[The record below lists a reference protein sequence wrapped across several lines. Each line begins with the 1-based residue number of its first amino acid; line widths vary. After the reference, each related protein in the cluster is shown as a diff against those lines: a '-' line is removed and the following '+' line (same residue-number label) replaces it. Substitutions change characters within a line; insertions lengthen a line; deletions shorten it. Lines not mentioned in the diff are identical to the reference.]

1 MQLFEFTSQS
11 FRNLSPDPVSF
22 GAGVTLVTGEN
33 AQGKTN
39 LLEAVSLLCGQRSF
53 RGAISG
59 DMARGGERF
68 AIDGTVQGR
77 IGPERIGVTWSREEG
92 RAFTRAGKPAGF
104 RDISQLAPAVFLAPE
119 HQELVTGSPAARRR
133 FLDRL
138 VLGLKPAAGDD
149 LVRYAA
155 ALRERNALL
164 ALWKSKSKSATA
176 DSAGELDAWTEELVI
191 AGSAVR
197 RHRIAALA
205 SWERDFRELAR
216 GAGGNYA
223 DIEVAYTGGEG
234 SAEEMRR
241 ACERVAPL
249 ERRRGYTLAGPHRDD
264 LVWKRRGRA
273 LATEASSGEV
283 ARTVALAK
291 LAEWKAVAK
300 AAQEPPLFGADD
312 FDAGLSEA
320 SVEEFFETLPPDA
333 SVLLTTAAPAARWSR
348 KAAAVL
354 EVRGGSVAVAAPRA
368 LRAVG
373 RGQAVR

>member
-1 MQLFEFTSQS
+1 LQLFDFTSQG

-22 GAGVTLVTGEN
+22 GAGVTLITGEN

-59 DMARGGERF
+59 DMVRGGEPF
-68 AIDGTVQGR
+68 AIEGTVAGR
-77 IGPERIGVTWSREEG
+77 SGSERIGVTWSREEG
-92 RAFTRAGKPAGF
+92 RAFTRGAKTAEF
-104 RDISQLAPAVFLAPE
+104 REISQLAPAVFLAPE
-119 HQELVTGSPAARRR
+119 HQELVTGAPAARRR

-138 VLGLKPAAGDD
+138 VLGIKPAAGDD

-164 ALWKSKSKSATA
+164 ARWKAGA
-176 DSAGELDAWTEELVI
+176 AASAGELEAWTEELVI

-197 RHRIAALA
+197 RHRVAALA
-205 SWERDFRELAR
+205 SWEADFRELAR
-216 GAGGNYA
+216 GAGGDFA
-223 DIEVAYTGGEG
+223 DIQAAYTGGDG
-234 SAEEMRR
+234 SADEMRL
-241 ACERVAPL
+241 ALDRVAAV
-249 ERRRGYTLAGPHRDD
+249 ERRRGYTLAGPQRDD

-273 LATEASSGEV
+273 LATEASSGEI

-300 AAQEPPLFGADD
+300 AAGEPPLFGADD
-312 FDAGLSEA
+312 FDAGLSET
-320 SVEEFFETLPPDA
+320 SVEEFFETLPRDA
-333 SVLLTTAAPAARWSR
+333 AVLLTTAAPPARWSR
-348 KAAAVL
+348 RAAAVL
-354 EVRGGSVAVAAPRA
+354 EVRGGAVAVAVPRA

-373 RGQAVR
+373 AGQGVR

>member
-1 MQLFEFTSQS
+1 MQLFEFTSQG

-22 GAGVTLVTGEN
+22 GAGVTLITGEN

-59 DMARGGERF
+59 DMARGGGRF
-68 AIDGTVQGR
+68 AIEGTVEGR
-77 IGPERIGVTWSREEG
+77 SGSERIGVSWSREEG
-92 RAFTRAGKPAGF
+92 RAFTRGAKPAGF
-104 RDISQLAPAVFLAPE
+104 REISQLAPAVFLAPE
-119 HQELVTGSPAARRR
+119 HQELVTGAPSARRR

-149 LVRYAA
+149 LVRYSA

-164 ALWKSKSKSATA
+164 ARWKSGAA
-176 DSAGELDAWTEELVI
+176 GSAGELEAWTEELVL

-205 SWERDFRELAR
+205 AWETDFRQLAR
-216 GAGGNYA
+216 TAGGDFA
-223 DIEVAYTGGEG
+223 GVEAAYTGGDG

-241 ACERVAPL
+241 AVERVAAL
-249 ERRRGYTLAGPHRDD
+249 ERRRGYTLAGPQRDD
-264 LVWKRRGRA
+264 LLWKRRGRA
-273 LATEASSGEV
+273 LATEASSGEI

-291 LAEWKAVAK
+291 LAEWKAVSK
-300 AAQEPPLFGADD
+300 AAGESPLFGADD

-320 SVEEFFETLPPDA
+320 SVEEFFETLPSNA
-333 SVLLTTAAPAARWSR
+333 AVLLTTAAPSARWAR
-348 KAAAVL
+348 RAAAVL
-354 EVRGGSVAVAAPRA
+354 EVRGGAVAVAVPRA

-373 RGQAVR
+373 AGQGVR

>member
-1 MQLFEFTSQS
+1 LQLFEFTSQG

-22 GAGVTLVTGEN
+22 GAGVTLITGEN

-59 DMARGGERF
+59 DMVRGGGRF
-68 AIDGTVQGR
+68 AIEGTVEGR
-77 IGPERIGVTWSREEG
+77 SGSERIGVSWSREEG
-92 RAFTRAGKPAGF
+92 RAFTRGAKPAGF
-104 RDISQLAPAVFLAPE
+104 REISQLAPAVFLAPE
-119 HQELVTGSPAARRR
+119 HQELVTGAPSARRR

-149 LVRYAA
+149 LVRYSA

-164 ALWKSKSKSATA
+164 ARWKSGAAGST
-176 DSAGELDAWTEELVI
+176 GELEAWTEELVI

-205 SWERDFRELAR
+205 AWEADFRQLAR
-216 GAGGNYA
+216 TAGGDFA
-223 DIEVAYTGGEG
+223 EVQAVYTGGDG
-234 SAEEMRR
+234 SAEEMRG
-241 ACERVAPL
+241 AVERVASV
-249 ERRRGYTLAGPHRDD
+249 ERRRGYTLAGPQRDD
-264 LVWKRRGRA
+264 LVWKRRGRV
-273 LATEASSGEV
+273 LATEASSGEI

-300 AAQEPPLFGADD
+300 AAGEPPLFGADE

-320 SVEEFFETLPPDA
+320 SVEEFFETLPSSA
-333 SVLLTTAAPAARWSR
+333 AVLLTTAAPPARWSR
-348 KAAAVL
+348 RAAAVL
-354 EVRGGSVAVAAPRA
+354 EVRGGAVAVAVPRA

-373 RGQAVR
+373 AGQGVR

>member
-1 MQLFEFTSQS
+1 MQLFEFSSHS

-22 GAGVTLVTGEN
+22 GAGITLITGEN

-68 AIDGTVQGR
+68 AIEGIIEGR
-77 IGPERIGVTWSREEG
+77 RGSERIAVTWSREEG
-92 RAFTRAGKPAGF
+92 RAFSRAGKPAGF
-104 RDISQLAPAVFLAPE
+104 REISELAPAVFLAPE
-119 HQELVTGSPAARRR
+119 HQELVTGSPSARRR

-164 ALWKSKSKSATA
+164 VRLKSGAA
-176 DSAGELDAWTEELVI
+176 GSAGELEAWTEELVV

-197 RHRIAALA
+197 RQRIAALA
-205 SWERDFRELAR
+205 SWERDFRDLAR
-216 GAGGNYA
+216 GAGGDFA
-223 DIEVAYTGGEG
+223 DIEVVYTGGG
-234 SAEEMRR
+234 DSAEEMRK
-241 ACERVAPL
+241 ACERLASL

-273 LATEASSGEV
+273 LATEASSGEI
-283 ARTVALAK
+283 ARTVALFK
-291 LAEWKAVAK
+291 LAEWKSVAR
-300 AAQEPPLFGADD
+300 AAGEPPLFGADD

-320 SVEEFFETLPPDA
+320 SVEEFFETLPREA
-333 SVLLTTAAPAARWSR
+333 AVLLTTAAPAARWSR
-348 KAAAVL
+348 QAATVL
-354 EVRGGSVAVAAPRA
+354 EVRGGAVAAPRA

-373 RGQAVR
+373 GGQGAR

>member
-1 MQLFEFTSQS
+1 MQLFEFTSQG

-22 GAGVTLVTGEN
+22 GTGVTLITGEN

-39 LLEAVSLLCGQRSF
+39 LLEAVALLCGQRSF

-68 AIDGTVQGR
+68 AIGGMVEGR
-77 IGPERIGVTWSREEG
+77 SGSERIGVSWSREEG
-92 RAFTRAGKPAGF
+92 RAFTRGAKAAGF
-104 RDISQLAPAVFLAPE
+104 REISQLAPAVFLAPE
-119 HQELVTGSPAARRR
+119 HNELVMGPPSARRR

-164 ALWKSKSKSATA
+164 ARWKSGAAGST
-176 DSAGELDAWTEELVI
+176 GELEAWTEELVI

-205 SWERDFRELAR
+205 SWEADFRELAR
-216 GAGGNYA
+216 GARGDFA
-223 DIEVAYTGGEG
+223 DIEASNTGGDG

-241 ACERVAPL
+241 AVERVAAL
-249 ERRRGYTLAGPHRDD
+249 ERRRGYTLAGPQRDD

-273 LATEASSGEV
+273 LATEASSGEI

-300 AAQEPPLFGADD
+300 AAGEPPLFGADD

-320 SVEEFFETLPPDA
+320 SVEEFFETLPADA
-333 SVLLTTAAPAARWSR
+333 AVLLTTAAPPARWSR
-348 KAAAVL
+348 RAAAVL
-354 EVRGGSVAVAAPRA
+354 EVRGGAAAFAVPRA
-368 LRAVG
+368 LRAVQA
-373 RGQAVR
+373 GQGVR

>member
-1 MQLFEFTSQS
+1 MQLFEFTSQG

-22 GAGVTLVTGEN
+22 GAGVTLITGEN

-59 DMARGGERF
+59 DMARGGGRF
-68 AIDGTVQGR
+68 AIEGTVEGR
-77 IGPERIGVTWSREEG
+77 SGSERIGVSWSREEG
-92 RAFTRAGKPAGF
+92 RAFTRGAKPAGF
-104 RDISQLAPAVFLAPE
+104 REISQLAPAVFLAPE
-119 HQELVTGSPAARRR
+119 HQELVTGAPSARRR

-149 LVRYAA
+149 LVRYSA

-164 ALWKSKSKSATA
+164 ARWKSGAAGST
-176 DSAGELDAWTEELVI
+176 GELEAWTEELVI

-197 RHRIAALA
+197 RHRISALA
-205 SWERDFRELAR
+205 AWEADFRQLAR
-216 GAGGNYA
+216 TAGGDFA
-223 DIEVAYTGGEG
+223 EVQAVYTGGDG

-241 ACERVAPL
+241 AIERVAAL
-249 ERRRGYTLAGPHRDD
+249 ERRRGYTLAGPQRDD
-264 LVWKRRGRA
+264 LVWKRRGRV
-273 LATEASSGEV
+273 LATEGSSGEI

-300 AAQEPPLFGADD
+300 AAGEPPLFGADD

-320 SVEEFFETLPPDA
+320 SVEEFFETLPSSA
-333 SVLLTTAAPAARWSR
+333 AVLLTTAAPPARWSR
-348 KAAAVL
+348 RAAAVL
-354 EVRGGSVAVAAPRA
+354 EVRGGAVAVAVPRA

-373 RGQAVR
+373 AGQGVR

>member
-1 MQLFEFTSQS
+1 LQLSEFTSQG

-22 GAGVTLVTGEN
+22 GAGVTLITGEN

-39 LLEAVSLLCGQRSF
+39 LLEAISLLCGQRSF

-68 AIDGTVQGR
+68 EIEGTVEGR
-77 IGPERIGVTWSREEG
+77 IGSERIGVTWSREEG
-92 RAFTRAGKPAGF
+92 RGFTRGAKPAGF
-104 RDISQLAPAVFLAPE
+104 REISQLAPAVFLAPE
-119 HQELVTGSPAARRR
+119 HQELVTGSPSARRR

-138 VLGLKPAAGDD
+138 VLGLKPGAGDD

-164 ALWKSKSKSATA
+164 ARWKSGAA
-176 DSAGELDAWTEELVI
+176 GSAGELEAWTEELVI

-205 SWERDFRELAR
+205 SWESDFRLLAR
-216 GAGGNYA
+216 GAGGDYA
-223 DIEVAYTGGEG
+223 DIEAAYTGGDG
-234 SAEEMRR
+234 SAVEMR
-241 ACERVAPL
+241 AGVERVAAL
-249 ERRRGYTLAGPHRDD
+249 ERRRGHTLAGPHRDD
-264 LVWKRRGRA
+264 LLWKRRGRP
-273 LATEASSGEV
+273 LATEGSSGEV

-300 AAQEPPLFGADD
+300 AAGEPPLFGADD

-320 SVEEFFETLPPDA
+320 SVEEFFETLPPSA
-333 SVLLTTAAPAARWSR
+333 AVLLTTAAPSARWAR
-348 KAAAVL
+348 RAAAVL
-354 EVRGGSVAVAAPRA
+354 EVRGGAVAAVVAVPRA
-368 LRAVG
+368 LRAVNA
-373 RGQAVR
+373 GQGVR

>member
-1 MQLFEFTSQS
+1 LQLFEFTSQG

-22 GAGVTLVTGEN
+22 GAGVTLITGEN

-59 DMARGGERF
+59 DMVRGGGRF
-68 AIDGTVQGR
+68 AIEGTVEGR
-77 IGPERIGVTWSREEG
+77 SGSERIGVSWSREEG
-92 RAFTRAGKPAGF
+92 RAFTRGAKPAGF
-104 RDISQLAPAVFLAPE
+104 REISQLAPAVFLAPE
-119 HQELVTGSPAARRR
+119 HQELVTGAPSARRR

-149 LVRYAA
+149 LVRYSA

-164 ALWKSKSKSATA
+164 ARWKSGAAGST
-176 DSAGELDAWTEELVI
+176 GELEAWTEELVI

-205 SWERDFRELAR
+205 AWEADFRQLAR
-216 GAGGNYA
+216 TAGGDFA
-223 DIEVAYTGGEG
+223 EVQAVYTGGDG
-234 SAEEMRR
+234 SAEEMRG
-241 ACERVAPL
+241 AVERVASV
-249 ERRRGYTLAGPHRDD
+249 ERRRGYTLAGPQRDD
-264 LVWKRRGRA
+264 LVWKRRGRV
-273 LATEASSGEV
+273 LATEASSGEI

-300 AAQEPPLFGADD
+300 AAGEPPLFGADD

-320 SVEEFFETLPPDA
+320 SVEEFFETLPSSA
-333 SVLLTTAAPAARWSR
+333 AVLLTTAAPPARWSR
-348 KAAAVL
+348 RAAAVL
-354 EVRGGSVAVAAPRA
+354 EVRGGAVAVAVPRA

-373 RGQAVR
+373 AGQGVR

>member
-1 MQLFEFTSQS
+1 MQLFEFSS
-11 FRNLSPDPVSF
+11 HGFRNLSPDPVSF
-22 GAGVTLVTGEN
+22 GAGVTLITGEN

-59 DMARGGERF
+59 DMARGGECF
-68 AIDGTVQGR
+68 AIEGSVEGR
-77 IGPERIGVTWSREEG
+77 RGADRIAVTWSREAG
-92 RAFTRAGKPAGF
+92 RAFLRAGKPAGF
-104 RDISQLAPAVFLAPE
+104 REISELAPAVFLAPE
-119 HQELVTGSPAARRR
+119 HQELVSGSPSARRR

-164 ALWKSKSKSATA
+164 ARLKSGAA
-176 DSAGELDAWTEELVI
+176 GSAGELEAWTEELVV

-197 RHRIAALA
+197 RHRIAALT

-216 GAGGNYA
+216 GAGGDYA
-223 DIEVAYTGGEG
+223 DIEAAYTGGEG
-234 SAEEMRR
+234 TAQEMRG
-241 ACERVAPL
+241 ACERLAAL

-273 LATEASSGEV
+273 LAGEASSGEI

-291 LAEWKAVAK
+291 LAEWKSVAQ
-300 AAQEPPLFGADD
+300 AAGELPLFGADD

-320 SVEEFFETLPPDA
+320 SVEEFLEKLPSEA
-333 SVLLTTAAPAARWSR
+333 TVLLTTAAPAARWSR
-348 KAAAVL
+348 RAAAVL
-354 EVRGGSVAVAAPRA
+354 EVRGGSVAGPRA

-373 RGQAVR
+373 GGQAVR